1 VAKREV
7 VEARQTFLVE
17 VYGPPRTRA
26 ESLRELAVRVRDA
39 SAALQ
44 LEGRAIAYVRSTI
57 VPEDEYLL
65 CVLEAVS
72 EEAVREAC
80 ARAGLAQERVSL
92 VVDGPLPTA
101 LPAATETTINPK
113 ERDETH
119 E

>member
-57 VPEDEYLL
+57 VPGDEYLL
-65 CVLEAVS
+65 CVLEAMS
-72 EEAVREAC
+72 EESVREAC
-80 ARAGLAQERVSL
+80 ARAGLAQERISL
-92 VVDGPLPTA
+92 VVDGPLPTTV
-101 LPAATETTINPK
+101 PASHKDDTNPK
-113 ERDETH
+113 ERDGTH